1 MKFAVTGGAGFI
13 GSYIVKFLLK
23 KGHEVIVID
32 NLNTGRRE
40 NLLEINDKIEFHVID
55 IRNKIE
61 IKKVLKN
68 TSGIFH
74 HAALTNVSESFSKQ
88 EEYFDVNVNGT
99 KNIFEIS
106 KELDIRVVYASSS
119 SVYGDVSTIP
129 IKENFPLNP
138 LHPYGKTK
146 LECEILAKKF
156 SIEGLQVTVLRY
168 FNVFGI
174 GQTESYAGVITKFL
188 NRLRQRKPPIVN
200 GDGKQTRDFVYVND
214 VVKANYSAMKSDVKF
229 GFFNIGSGKS
239 ISIVDLAQMMIDA
252 SGLSIKP
259 IFHEPV
265 PGDAKLSQADI
276 SLARKELGWIPESSL
291 ETWFKEI
298 SITSFNI

>member
-32 NLNTGRRE
+32 NLNTGVRE
-40 NLLEINDKIEFHVID
+40 NLLEVNDKIEFHVID

-99 KNIFEIS
+99 RNIFEIS
-106 KELDIRVVYASSS
+106 KEFGIRVVYASSS
-119 SVYGDVSTIP
+119 SVYGDVNTIP

-156 SIEGLQVTVLRY
+156 SIEGLQITVLRY

-259 IFHEPV
+259 IFHEPI
-265 PGDAKLSQADI
+265 PGDAKFSQADI

-298 SITSFNI
+298 SITS

>member
-23 KGHEVIVID
+23 KGHEVVVID
-32 NLNTGRRE
+32 NLNTGIRE
-40 NLLEINDKIEFHVID
+40 NLLEVNDKIEFHVID

-61 IKKVLKN
+61 IKEVLKN
-68 TSGIFH
+68 TSGVFH

-99 KNIFEIS
+99 RNIFEIS
-106 KELDIRVVYASSS
+106 KELGIRVVHASSS
-119 SVYGDVSTIP
+119 SVYGDVNTIP
-129 IKENFPLNP
+129 IKEDFPLNP

-156 SIEGLQVTVLRY
+156 SMEGFQVIGLRY

-265 PGDAKLSQADI
+265 SGDAKLSQADV
-276 SLARKELGWIPESSL
+276 SLARKELGWVPESSL
-291 ETWFKEI
+291 ENWIKERDLD
-298 SITSFNI
+298 

>member
-23 KGHEVIVID
+23 KGHEVVVID

-61 IKKVLKN
+61 IKEILKN
-68 TSGIFH
+68 ASGIFH
-74 HAALTNVSESFSKQ
+74 HAALANASESFSKQ

-106 KELDIRVVYASSS
+106 KEFGIRVVYASST
-119 SVYGDVSTIP
+119 SVYGDVNTVP

-156 SIEGLQVTVLRY
+156 SIEGLQVIGLRY

-188 NRLRQRKPPIVN
+188 NRLRQRKPPIIN

-259 IFHEPV
+259 IFNEPV
-265 PGDAKLSQADI
+265 SGDAKLSQADI

-291 ETWFKEI
+291 ENWIKERDLD
-298 SITSFNI
+298 